1 MQTYEEPN
9 PNDYK
14 NVSFIEIGQLEAGQ
28 KSERH
33 VEAILKKNGPY
44 SYIVMA
50 FEVRTKRN
58 LDMRS
63 SRHLLVVSQEGNI
76 GMINVFCGKTFKIDR
91 GSLKEVLNKNF
102 DFRIMGKA

>member
-1 MQTYEEPN
+1 MWEIENFFFRRGRRILQTYEEPN

-33 VEAILKKNGPY
+33 VEVILKKNIARPY
-44 SYIVMA
+44 SNSYGI
-50 FEVRTKRN
+50 RTKRN

-63 SRHLLVVSQEGNI
+63 SRNLLVVSQ
-76 GMINVFCGKTFKIDR
+76 DW
-91 GSLKEVLNKNF
+91 
-102 DFRIMGKA
+102 